1 MELPRHRF
9 AVLARQRRDVK
20 EFAWGAKMQK
30 RFFATLVAVLII
42 SGVAH
47 AESGIA
53 SVYAY
58 RGGKTASG
66 ERANPSQLTAAHKFL
81 PFGTRVKVL
90 NKHNGR
96 TVIVRIN
103 DRGPFIRGRIIDL
116 TPAGSRAL
124 GFSGLAPVTVAKM

>member
-1 MELPRHRF
+1 MEL
-9 AVLARQRRDVK
+9 
-20 EFAWGAKMQK
+20 KMQK
-30 RFFATLVAVLII
+30 RFFATLVAVLLI
-42 SGVAH
+42 SGAAQ

-66 ERANPSQLTAAHKFL
+66 ERANPAQLTAAHKFL

-124 GFSGLAPVTVAKM
+124 GFSGLARVSVARM